1 MKGWL
6 GQNKCRDRRLRF
18 VGQEQFLLMLFP
30 GTRSVSGEHRPPLCG
45 GCMSLK
51 LFQSLSGSSISVE
64 CLVQVESVAQP
75 GLAAKAAYSLE
86 RSCPMESMAPV
97 LAIV

>member
-1 MKGWL
+1 
-6 GQNKCRDRRLRF
+6 
-18 VGQEQFLLMLFP
+18 
-30 GTRSVSGEHRPPLCG
+30 
-45 GCMSLK
+45 MSLK